1 MPIKNKTAF
10 SLIELAVVI
19 VIIGFLIT
27 GIVGGSALIKS
38 STINGAR
45 SFTVKSSIT
54 SINGLIAWYETSLNE
69 SLKRAESYQDQQI
82 STWYDVSPGSIVA
95 TRNTLTTSASSA
107 LIYQEKG
114 INDIPSLRF
123 SSSGKLTLSSFY
135 QGALTQSTIFLVF
148 RPTSSVGVTLL
159 DSNSS
164 GSTSSIGISSTTV
177 NLNAGSS
184 ASTATASNSASFTV
198 GNDYILAAYFN
209 GSSSKAYVN
218 NATTSAGNANISAG
232 SNQLSGLTIGTN
244 KSGSSAFTGLIS
256 EVIIFNRVL
265 QIQERRDV
273 FKYLSY
279 KYKIS
284 ATGI

>member
-1 MPIKNKTAF
+1 MPTKNKAAF
-10 SLIELAVVI
+10 SLIELAVVV
-19 VIIGFLIT
+19 VIIGFLII
-27 GIVGGSALIKS
+27 GVIGGSSLIRS
-38 STINGAR
+38 STINSAR

-54 SINGLIAWYETSLNE
+54 SITGLVAWYETSLNE
-69 SLKRAESYQDQQI
+69 SLKRSESYQDQQI

-95 TRNTLTTSASSA
+95 ARNTLTTSASNA

-135 QGALTQSTIFLVF
+135 QGALTQSTVFLVF
-148 RPTSSVGVTLL
+148 RPTSSLGVTLL
-159 DSNSS
+159 DSYST
-164 GSTSSIGISSTTV
+164 GSTSSIGVSSTTID
-177 NLNAGSS
+177 LNAGSS
-184 ASTATASNSASFTV
+184 VSTSTASNSASFTI
-198 GNDYILAAYFN
+198 GNDYILAAYFS
-209 GSSSKAYVN
+209 GSSSKAYAN
-218 NATTSAGNANISAG
+218 NVTTSAGNASVSPG

-284 ATGI
+284 VTGI